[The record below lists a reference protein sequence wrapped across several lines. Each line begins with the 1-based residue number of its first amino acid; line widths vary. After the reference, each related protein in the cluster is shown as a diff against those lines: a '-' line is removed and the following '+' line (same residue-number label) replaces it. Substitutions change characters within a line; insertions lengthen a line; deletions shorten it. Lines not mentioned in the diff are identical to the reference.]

1 MSELYNQ
8 GQENF
13 FVDRGLVPLP
23 QPHLTGMKLKA
34 DIVLGDF
41 VFNTIDQYGV
51 TWVITDIEG
60 WWSHPEPDMPD
71 IPRGFGDG
79 SYDVKGRYQ
88 ARILTLS
95 GSFLTPTPDLVEAAR
110 DRLIIA
116 TDLVYKGAWLKT
128 GSDGKRASFVRLS
141 GAPEIQTVTARG
153 RTDFSIGLKAAD
165 PIKYSWNDQEP
176 DGYNIVEIPARNRT
190 SGATGTETI
199 VNIGTVAV
207 PVQLEIQGP
216 IVAPAYIITNKDT
229 STEKLLAVVSGLR
242 GRLTSSVVNKEL
254 SFSES
259 QLVDVLTLTTRAS
272 HGLLVGDIVEISGL
286 AEEYLNGEFEVYSAD
301 TDTTVQFL
309 INDPAAASIKSIVS
323 KKLLDGV
330 ATIETSSNHGFEIGN
345 SIFIADVD
353 SVFNGT
359 YAITAKTDT
368 TFSYAKSRGVAQAII
383 GKRLNNNVATLTTR
397 FSHGF
402 IVGDIVNVAISDI
415 NYDGEFQITNVSFSG
430 DEFSYSSTRTNTR
443 TTTTKSMSND
453 VATITTS
460 SPHGLV
466 ISDSVII
473 SSVDSTFNGA
483 RTVVATPTTTTFTYN
498 LTRDTEVVL
507 GTRQRFSGVATF
519 VTGSPSPGTE
529 APSHGFSIGEEVTI
543 KGSIGNTTYPTSG
556 IVTSVPNLSTFTIAN
571 AAQPDESAISITIAP
586 SPTAFASKKYVTSKQ
601 LIGGT
606 VTIYTPTAH
615 GFFVGEQV
623 VISGLGSPYDG
634 TFLISAVPF
643 ANTFSYIQAGSN
655 AALSNAGA
663 VVATRGRA
671 GSTVTVVTS
680 TPHNLTNGQYVAI
693 SNMDSA
699 AATLN
704 GAYVVTVIS
713 STVFKYTTT
722 VSGNVGTVAGTAVV
736 LTRGRVGTL
745 ATIVTAAP
753 HGYSNGASV
762 VVSGMDSS
770 ASALNGTF
778 NVTVVD
784 ATTFRYTTGTT
795 GDIATATVNAGSGS
809 IVIQG
814 AFARVTRSIPSIADS
829 GFFTAG
835 GSLPFADASGT
846 AAVSDDILAADGGA
860 ISSNGVAVKK
870 NNISFTPGLV
880 GASIDFGPDI
890 LEIDTLSKDVSL
902 NNATSGGRAKLD
914 VFTDF
919 FFFETGSNTIEFY
932 DSSDSASNSLL
943 KIYYR
948 SGWLG

>member
-8 GQENF
+8 AQENF
-13 FVDRGLVPLP
+13 FVDRGLTPLP

-41 VFNTIDQYGV
+41 VFNTIDEYGV
-51 TWVITDIEG
+51 TWVITEIEG

-88 ARILTLS
+88 ARMITLT

-128 GSDGKRASFVRLS
+128 GTDGKRSSFVRLS
-141 GAPEIQTVTARG
+141 GAPSIQTTTARG

-176 DGYNIVEIPARNRT
+176 SGYNIVEIPARNRT
-190 SGATGTETI
+190 SGTTGIETV
-199 VNIGTVAV
+199 VNNGTVAV

-216 IVAPAYIITNKDT
+216 IIAPAYIVTNKDT
-229 STEKLLAVVSGLR
+229 ATEKLLAVVSGLR

-254 SFSES
+254 SFNEN
-259 QLVDVLTLTTRAS
+259 QLVDILTLTTRAS

-286 AEEYLNGEFEVYSAD
+286 SESYLNGEFQVNSVD
-301 TDTTVQFL
+301 TDTTVTF
-309 INDPAAASIKSIVS
+309 IISDPSAASIKSIVS

-330 ATIETSSNHGFEIGN
+330 ATIETSSNHGFEVGN
-345 SIFIADVD
+345 SIFIAQVD

-359 YAITAKTDT
+359 YAITSKTDT
-368 TFSYAKSRGVAQAII
+368 TFSYAKSRGVAQTVT
-383 GKRLNNNVATLTTR
+383 GKRLNNNVATLTTSV
-397 FSHGF
+397 SHGF
-402 IVGDIVNVAISDI
+402 IVGDIVTVSISDI
-415 NYDGEFQITNVSFSG
+415 NYDGEFQITSVSSSG

-453 VATITTS
+453 VATIATS
-460 SPHGLV
+460 APHGLV
-466 ISDSVII
+466 VSDSVSI
-473 SSVDSTFNGA
+473 SGVDSTFNGSRVLTA
-483 RTVVATPTTTTFTYN
+483 VPTPTTFTYD
-498 LTRDTEVVL
+498 LTRETEVVL
-507 GTRQRFSGVATF
+507 GIRQRFSGVATF
-519 VTGSPSPGTE
+519 ITGAPSPGTE
-529 APSHGFSIGEEVTI
+529 APSHGFLIGEEITI
-543 KGSIGNTTYPTSG
+543 KGNIGSTTYPTSG
-556 IVTSVPNLSTFTIAN
+556 VVTSVPNLSTFTIAN
-571 AAQPDESAISITIAP
+571 PAQPDEGAINITVAP
-586 SPTAFASKKYVTSKQ
+586 SPTVFASKRYVTSKQ

-606 VTIYTPTAH
+606 VTIYTPASH

-623 VISGLGSPYDG
+623 IISGLGSPYDG
-634 TFLISAVPF
+634 TFTISAVPF
-643 ANTFSYIQAGSN
+643 ANAFSYLQAGPN
-655 AALSNAGA
+655 ATLSNAGA

-671 GSTVTVVTS
+671 GSSVTIVTS
-680 TPHNLTNGQYVAI
+680 TPHNFTNNQYVTI

-704 GAYVVTVIS
+704 GTYTVTVIS
-713 STVFKYTTT
+713 PTVFKYTTT
-722 VSGNVGTVAGTAVV
+722 VATNVGTVAGTATV

-753 HGYSNGASV
+753 HGLSNGASIS
-762 VVSGMDSS
+762 VSGMDSN
-770 ASALNGTF
+770 ASSLNGTYTI
-778 NVTVVD
+778 TVVNS
-784 ATTFRYTTGTT
+784 TTITYTTAAT
-795 GDIATATVNAGSGS
+795 GNIATENVNAGSGS
-809 IVIQG
+809 IVLQG
-814 AFARVTRSIPSIADS
+814 AFARVTRSIASTADS
-829 GFFTAG
+829 GTFTAS
-835 GSLPFADASGT
+835 GSLPFAEASGT
-846 AAVSDDILAADGGA
+846 ASVSDDILAEDGGA

-870 NNISFTPGLV
+870 NNIAFTPGLT

-902 NNATSGGRAKLD
+902 NGATSGGRAKLD

-919 FFFETGSNTIEFY
+919 FFLETGSNTIEFY

-943 KIYYR
+943 KLYYR